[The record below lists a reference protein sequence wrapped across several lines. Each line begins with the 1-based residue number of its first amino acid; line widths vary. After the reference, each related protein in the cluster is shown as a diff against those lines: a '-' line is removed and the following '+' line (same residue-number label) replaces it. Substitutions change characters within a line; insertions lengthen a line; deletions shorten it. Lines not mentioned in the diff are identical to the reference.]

1 MVVSSVVCLLWRG
14 GDGEGMP
21 LELGDAGDV
30 EVHVVARLEGE
41 VGRALD
47 HKTNHLHTPTISIR
61 IGMLE
66 WMSNS
71 TEFRISHEL
80 ELPSKGGQRR
90 W

>member
-1 MVVSSVVCLLWRG
+1 MVVSSAVCLLWRG
-14 GDGEGMP
+14 GDGEGVP

-66 WMSNS
+66 DVQ
-71 TEFRISHEL
+71 ISHEL
-80 ELPSKGGQRR
+80 ELPSKEGQRR

>member
-61 IGMLE
+61 IGMLDDVQ
-66 WMSNS
+66 
-71 TEFRISHEL
+71 ISHEL
-80 ELPSKGGQRR
+80 ELPSKEGQRR

>member
-1 MVVSSVVCLLWRG
+1 
-14 GDGEGMP
+14 MP

-47 HKTNHLHTPTISIR
+47 HKTNHLHIPTISIR
-61 IGMLE
+61 IGMLDDVQ
-66 WMSNS
+66 
-71 TEFRISHEL
+71 ISHEL

>member
-1 MVVSSVVCLLWRG
+1 MVVSLVVCLLWRG
-14 GDGEGMP
+14 GDGERMP

-61 IGMLE
+61 IGMLD
-66 WMSNS
+66 NVQ
-71 TEFRISHEL
+71 ISHEL
-80 ELPSKGGQRR
+80 ELPSKEGQRR

>member
-1 MVVSSVVCLLWRG
+1 MVVSSAVCLLWRG

-61 IGMLE
+61 IGMLDDVQ
-66 WMSNS
+66 
-71 TEFRISHEL
+71 ISHEL
-80 ELPSKGGQRR
+80 ELPSKEGQRR

>member
-1 MVVSSVVCLLWRG
+1 
-14 GDGEGMP
+14 MP

-61 IGMLE
+61 IGMLDDVQ
-66 WMSNS
+66 
-71 TEFRISHEL
+71 ISYEL

>member
-1 MVVSSVVCLLWRG
+1 MVVSSAVCLLWRG

-47 HKTNHLHTPTISIR
+47 HKTNHLHTPTISQR
-61 IGMLE
+61 IGMLDV
-66 WMSNS
+66 
-71 TEFRISHEL
+71 
-80 ELPSKGGQRR
+80 Q
-90 W
+90 

>member
-14 GDGEGMP
+14 GDGEGVP

-61 IGMLE
+61 IGMLDDVQ
-66 WMSNS
+66 
-71 TEFRISHEL
+71 ISHEL

>member
-1 MVVSSVVCLLWRG
+1 MVVSSAICLLWRG
-14 GDGEGMP
+14 GDGEGVP

-47 HKTNHLHTPTISIR
+47 HKTNHLHTPIISIR
-61 IGMLE
+61 IGMLDDVQ
-66 WMSNS
+66 
-71 TEFRISHEL
+71 ISHEL
-80 ELPSKGGQRR
+80 ELPSKEGQRR

>member
-14 GDGEGMP
+14 GDGEGVP

-61 IGMLE
+61 IGMLD
-66 WMSNS
+66 NVQ
-71 TEFRISHEL
+71 ISHEL
-80 ELPSKGGQRR
+80 EIPSKEGQRR

>member
-1 MVVSSVVCLLWRG
+1 
-14 GDGEGMP
+14 MP
-21 LELGDAGDV
+21 LELGDAGDI

-47 HKTNHLHTPTISIR
+47 HKTNHLHTPTISMR

-66 WMSNS
+66 VVQ
-71 TEFRISHEL
+71 ISHEL
-80 ELPSKGGQRR
+80 EFPWKGGQRR

>member
-1 MVVSSVVCLLWRG
+1 MVVSSAVCLLWRG
-14 GDGEGMP
+14 GDGEGVP

-61 IGMLE
+61 IGMLDDVQ
-66 WMSNS
+66 
-71 TEFRISHEL
+71 ISHEL

>member
-1 MVVSSVVCLLWRG
+1 MVVSSAICLLWRG
-14 GDGEGMP
+14 GDGERMP

-61 IGMLE
+61 IGMLDDVQ
-66 WMSNS
+66 
-71 TEFRISHEL
+71 ISHEL
-80 ELPSKGGQRR
+80 ELPSKEGQRR

>member
-1 MVVSSVVCLLWRG
+1 
-14 GDGEGMP
+14 MP

-61 IGMLE
+61 IGMLDDVQ
-66 WMSNS
+66 
-71 TEFRISHEL
+71 ISHEL

>member
-1 MVVSSVVCLLWRG
+1 MVVSSAICLLWRG

-61 IGMLE
+61 IGMLDDVQ
-66 WMSNS
+66 
-71 TEFRISHEL
+71 ISHEL
-80 ELPSKGGQRR
+80 ELPSKEGQRR

>member
-14 GDGEGMP
+14 GDGERMP

-61 IGMLE
+61 IGMLDDVQ
-66 WMSNS
+66 
-71 TEFRISHEL
+71 ISHEL

>member
-1 MVVSSVVCLLWRG
+1 MVVCSSAICLLWRG
-14 GDGEGMP
+14 GDGERMP

-47 HKTNHLHTPTISIR
+47 HKTNHLHTPTISSRR
-61 IGMLE
+61 IGMLDDVQ
-66 WMSNS
+66 
-71 TEFRISHEL
+71 ISHEL